1 MHPWIVTPHLSWD
14 GLFRGVSS
22 CCCSGAWLALCYMSG
37 TKVRMLGAAPNEQPA
52 MAFPWGFEPE
62 GFA

>member
-1 MHPWIVTPHLSWD
+1 MLLQRSLACTP
-14 GLFRGVSS
+14 
-22 CCCSGAWLALCYMSG
+22 CYMSG
-37 TKVRMLGAAPNEQPA
+37 TKARMLGAAPNEQPA